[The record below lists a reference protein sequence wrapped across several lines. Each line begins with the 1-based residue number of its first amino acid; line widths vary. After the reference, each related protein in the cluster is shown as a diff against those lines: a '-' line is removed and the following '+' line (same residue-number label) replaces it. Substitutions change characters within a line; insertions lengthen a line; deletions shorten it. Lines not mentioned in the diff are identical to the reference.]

1 MNPPDAPAASPPAP
15 ANQGEEALD
24 SFHLIIGGVRTVET
38 RVPLLD
44 NNDRIA
50 AANRAEF
57 ARRRI
62 LALNLVSSPGAGKTA
77 LLERTL
83 EDFGR
88 EVKCGVIVGDL
99 ETDRD
104 ARRLQRAHV
113 RVAQITTGGCCHLDA
128 GMVAR
133 AVAALDLRDVRVLFI
148 ENVGNLVCP
157 AAFDL
162 GEALRVV
169 LLSVPEGED
178 KPLKY
183 PPIFNSAD
191 IVLLT
196 KCDLSVHLEFDEEAA
211 LANIRRMAP
220 RAQVIAVSARSGRG
234 MNEWQSA
241 LRRALGIHPE

>member
-1 MNPPDAPAASPPAP
+1 MNPPVSAPSD
-15 ANQGEEALD
+15 ED
-24 SFHLIIGGVRTVET
+24 TFHVIVGDVRTVET
-38 RVPLLD
+38 RVALLEG
-44 NNDRIA
+44 NDRIA
-50 AANRAEF
+50 AANRADF
-57 ARRRI
+57 VRRRI

-83 EDFGR
+83 EEFGR

-104 ARRLQRAHV
+104 ARRLQRAHA

-128 GMVAR
+128 AMVAR
-133 AVAALDLRDVRVLFI
+133 AAAALDLRDVRVLFI

-183 PPIFNSAD
+183 PPIFESAD

-196 KCDLSVHLEFDEEAA
+196 KCDLTVHLGFDEEAA
-211 LANIRRMAP
+211 LQNVRRMAP
-220 RAQVIAVSARSGRG
+220 RAQVVALSARSGVG
-234 MNEWQSA
+234 MNEWYGM
-241 LRRALGIHPE
+241 LRLALGVIPD